1 MWNADKV
8 KVTGDVTVAD
18 GVTLTIAPGVV
29 VEFQDHYRLAVQ
41 GALWAVGT
49 PAERILF
56 TTDEPALFQVDAS
69 LTGCW
74 NGIEFVGTK
83 ATNEPSRLEYCVI
96 EYGKAVAAS
105 GAPYEYG
112 GGALL
117 LYDFSDL
124 TLARCIVRHN
134 VALYG
139 GALFLYHGSSPEIAG
154 NLFTD
159 NHALGNASV
168 LYCGYSYPRL
178 VNNTAVKN
186 PIHNETDPYIDTCA
200 ALSFLAKPRFQNDV
214 FVENDPAIPFLH
226 SQLWQE
232 KSYYTKH
239 NVLEGCAGTGLNLA
253 VDPAFVDLAAGDLRL
268 TAASPCVNR
277 GLDEGAPAED
287 LDGLLRPVM
296 GSVDIGAYEYSA
308 AHRLEADAFAVSAV
322 TGGVVHLALHGG
334 TAGAGRDYL
343 VFASLSGTVP
353 GTPLPGG
360 AVLPLNW
367 DSLTSAAVP
376 LANTPLFAA
385 FLGQLDAAGDAA
397 AQLAVP
403 PVPGAAGIVVHLA
416 YALWP
421 GDFASNPIS
430 VAIAP

>member
-1 MWNADKV
+1 M
-8 KVTGDVTVAD
+8 TGDVIVAD

-41 GALWAVGT
+41 GTLWAVGT
-49 PAERILF
+49 PAQRILF

-83 ATNEPSRLEYCVI
+83 ATNDPSRLEYCVI
-96 EYGKAVAAS
+96 EHAKAVAAS

-124 TLARCIVRHN
+124 TLARSILRHN
-134 VALYG
+134 VAQYG
-139 GALFLYHGSSPEIAG
+139 GALFLYHGSSPQIEG
-154 NLFTD
+154 CLFTD

-168 LYCGYSYPRL
+168 LYCAYSYPRL
-178 VNNTAVKN
+178 VNSTAAKN
-186 PIHNETDPYIDTCA
+186 PIHNEGDPYIDTCA
-200 ALSFLAKPRFQNDV
+200 ALSFLAKPQFRNDI
-214 FVENDPAIPFLH
+214 FVENDPSIPFIH
-226 SQLWQE
+226 AQLWQE
-232 KSYYTKH
+232 KAYYTRH
-239 NVLEGCAGTGLNLA
+239 NVLEGYAGSGLNLA
-253 VDPAFVDLAAGDLRL
+253 ADPAFADFAAGDLHL
-268 TAASPCVNR
+268 SAASPCVNR
-277 GLDEGAPAED
+277 GLEDGAPTED
-287 LDGLLRPVM
+287 LDGLPRPVM
-296 GSVDIGAYEYSA
+296 GAVDIGAYEYAA
-308 AHRLEADAFAVSAV
+308 AHRLEADAFVMPAA
-322 TGGVVHLALHGG
+322 TGGAVNLALHGG
-334 TAGAGRDYL
+334 TANAARDYL
-343 VFASLSGTVP
+343 VFVSLSGTVP

-367 DSLTSAAVP
+367 DSLTSAGLA

-403 PVPGAAGIVVHLA
+403 PVPGAEGLVVHLA

-421 GDFASNPIS
+421 GDFVSNPLA
-430 VAIAP
+430 VAVGP